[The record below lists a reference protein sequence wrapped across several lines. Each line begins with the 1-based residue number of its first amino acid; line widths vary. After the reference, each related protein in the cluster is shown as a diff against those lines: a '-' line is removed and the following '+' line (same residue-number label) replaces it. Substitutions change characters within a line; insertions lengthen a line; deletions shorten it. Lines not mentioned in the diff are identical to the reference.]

1 VKVMA
6 KGKRAEVLL
15 YDDIGGWFGVTA
27 ADFAKEIKAAG
38 AVDEIDLRINS
49 NGGSVF
55 EGIAIYNFLRSHK
68 AKVNVHVDG
77 LAASIA
83 SVIAMAGDT
92 VSMADNAWMM
102 IHDPWIMTAG
112 NASELRTIADQMDG
126 FRDSLLDTYMTRA
139 SAKREAI
146 SEMMAGETWLNATD
160 AKKFGLVD
168 GVTPALQIAASVRRE
183 WFRHVPDAL
192 ATVSYAKQSRDPSKH
207 REQMARMEQHARRH
221 LKSMV

>member
-6 KGKRAEVLL
+6 KGKRAEILL
-15 YDDIGGWFGVTA
+15 YEDIGGWFGISA
-27 ADFAKEIKAAG
+27 ADFAKEVKTAG
-38 AVDEIDLRINS
+38 AIDEIDLRINS

-112 NASELRTIADQMDG
+112 NAAELRSVADQMDG
-126 FRDSLLDTYMTRA
+126 FRDSLLDTYMNRA
-139 SAKREAI
+139 TAKREDV
-146 SEMMAGETWLNATD
+146 SQMMAAETWLTAAD
-160 AKKFGLVD
+160 AKKYGFAD
-168 GVTPALQIAASVRRE
+168 DVTGALKIAACARSE
-183 WFRHVPDAL
+183 WFRNIPDAL
-192 ATVSYAKQSRDPSKH
+192 STMTYPQAKREPSKH
-207 REQMARMEQHARRH
+207 NELIARMEHRARN
-221 LKSMV
+221 LKKSTA